1 VTGYAIPDFD
11 FEQYRRFSME
21 RLQERLA
28 ESSAIG
34 IHRDVRIGPARCLGG
49 SSGFRLILQ
58 NVDVK
63 TGGLDHFRM

>member
-1 VTGYAIPDFD
+1 
-11 FEQYRRFSME
+11 ME

-34 IHRDVRIGPARCLGG
+34 IHRDVGIGLARCLGG